1 MGHREQLLAGAKR
14 CLYERG
20 YARTTARDIVTASG
34 TNLASIGYHF
44 GSKEALLNAAM
55 IEAMTEWGEELERA
69 VAVDQ
74 ATDSLHRLEAIWSGV
89 IDSIERNR
97 QLWVANLD
105 FFSQTEHHAELR
117 EQLAAAYQ
125 TGRTGFAA
133 LVLDHPGKEETTA
146 ATPAPPRSAVGSLVM
161 AIIAGLAIQRL
172 LDPEHAPSA
181 ADLSEALSAVLPT
194 PPNASSPVALP
205 AV

>member
-20 YARTTARDIVTASG
+20 YARTTARDIVAASG

-55 IEAMTEWGEELERA
+55 IDAMTEWGDELERA
-69 VAVDQ
+69 MPVNRAV
-74 ATDSLHRLEAIWSGV
+74 DSLHRLEAIWSGV

-97 QLWVANLD
+97 PLWVANLD
-105 FFSQTEHHAELR
+105 AFSQTEHHAELR

-125 TGRTGFAA
+125 AGRAGFAA
-133 LVLDHPGKEETTA
+133 MVLDHPGGGETPDP
-146 ATPAPPRSAVGSLVM
+146 TPAPTRAAVGSLVM
-161 AIIAGLAIQRL
+161 AVIAGLAIQRL

-181 ADLSEALSAVLPT
+181 DELSAALRAVLPT
-194 PPNASSPVALP
+194 PPTG
-205 AV
+205 